1 MNIQMCGKKLRSPSV
16 ISATLPRC
24 LRCNNLW
31 TIPIKRL
38 LFSLKKRFRKFKHYC
53 KIPKMVDSSSLPKTN
68 LHLPS
73 ENPNPVEKLRQQEVV
88 NYLKQVI
95 EPTLKNDIISLGMV
109 RNLRIVE
116 NYIYLRLYIGS
127 HQQELQKIIE
137 SVLSPISW
145 CKKTYIQTCTIANVR
160 TTLAISSGKG
170 GVGKST
176 TAVNLATALKLQ
188 GAKVGLLD
196 ADVYG
201 PNIPQMLGLGQA
213 DVETINTA
221 KGEKF
226 LPLEAQGIKLMS
238 VGLLAEPERP
248 LAWRGPVLHKIITQ
262 FIQDVEWGELD
273 YLLIDLPPGTGDA
286 QITIVQ
292 ESPICG
298 VILVTTPQQVAVS
311 DVRRSIHMFRQ
322 VGVPVLGII
331 ENMSYLVCKHCGEQT
346 SIFGSGGGEQVA
358 TELQTSLLGKVPI
371 DSQICR
377 GGDVGQPMPMV
388 EPDSLVA
395 QVFMQIA
402 TALNATFEPS
412 SVGSVRKS

>member
-1 MNIQMCGKKLRSPSV
+1 MSSHQSPFGRSSFEGT
-16 ISATLPRC
+16 AE
-24 LRCNNLW
+24 NL
-31 TIPIKRL
+31 
-38 LFSLKKRFRKFKHYC
+38 
-53 KIPKMVDSSSLPKTN
+53 
-68 LHLPS
+68 
-73 ENPNPVEKLRQQEVV
+73 PNPPNPLIASRRQEAIQC
-88 NYLKQVI
+88 LQQVI
-95 EPTLKNDIISLGMV
+95 EPTLKNNIVSLGMV
-109 RNLRIVE
+109 RNLRVVDD
-116 NYIYLRLYIGS
+116 YIYLGLYIGANQ
-127 HQQELQKIIE
+127 HYLEEETQQA
-137 SVLSPISW
+137 LSSLTW
-145 CKKTYIQTCTIANVR
+145 CKKAYIQLCTIPGVR

-176 TAVNLATALKLQ
+176 TSVNLAAALKLS
-188 GAKVGLLD
+188 GARVGLLD

-201 PNIPQMLGLGQA
+201 PNVPQMLGLAQA
-213 DVETINTA
+213 DVQVIDTPE
-221 KGEKF
+221 GQKF
-226 LPLEAQGIKLMS
+226 LPLEAHGIKVMS
-238 VGLLAEPERP
+238 VGLLAAPDHP

-262 FIQDVEWGELD
+262 FIAEVEWGELD

-298 VILVTTPQQVAVS
+298 VIIVTTPQQVAVS